1 VTGHKNLIAF
11 VCGGGLVV
19 AGFIMLARGSL
30 TLAPFLLVIGYC
42 VAIPLGIFMGAGK
55 EGRSSERAQG

>member
-1 VTGHKNLIAF
+1 VVGHKNLIAF
-11 VCGGGLVV
+11 VCGGAFIV
-19 AGFIMLARGSL
+19 AGYISLARGSL

-55 EGRSSERAQG
+55 KGRSAERAQG